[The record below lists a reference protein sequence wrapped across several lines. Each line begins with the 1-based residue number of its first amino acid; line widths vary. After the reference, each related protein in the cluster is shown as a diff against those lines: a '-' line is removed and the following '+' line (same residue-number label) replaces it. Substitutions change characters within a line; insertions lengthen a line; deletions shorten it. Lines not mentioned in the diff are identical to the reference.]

1 MIITYHRNTCT
12 KEVQFANKKGVEKG
26 TYNIGVFGNWSS
38 NQGSC
43 MNQMVERCSVPN
55 LKVFTK
61 KKKGESVKHKTVVP
75 LNFPF
80 ETNEK

>member
-1 MIITYHRNTCT
+1 MIITYHRNACP
-12 KEVQFANKKGVEKG
+12 KEVQFANQKGVEKG

-55 LKVFTK
+55 LKEKNK
-61 KKKGESVKHKTVVP
+61 KEESVKHKTVFP
-75 LNFPF
+75 LNCPF